1 MARKAKHPNFEQ
13 MVAALRAHGFEV
25 APTTAVPDGMQ
36 VTMGGVGAVIVPV
49 EGKDSGE
56 GGSALLAL
64 TPGIV
69 VRGEIARLLDRGYQ
83 KFIKTS
89 QYELPA
95 TATQLH
101 SIHAFTEALNRVTGS
116 LGLYNESLGTTSDLY
131 QYDRVGGREAPEPK
145 AKRPWELAGGH

>member
-13 MVAALRAHGFEV
+13 MVADLRAHGFEV
-25 APTTAVPDGMQ
+25 APTKAVPDGMQ
-36 VTMGGVGAVIVPV
+36 VTMGGVGTVIVPV

-56 GGSALLAL
+56 GGSALLAV

-69 VRGEIARLLDRGYQ
+69 VREEIARLLDRGYQ

-95 TATQLH
+95 TATQLPFARVQSCGTWSSCS
-101 SIHAFTEALNRVTGS
+101 SIPRCFTSRARP
-116 LGLYNESLGTTSDLY
+116 GTS
-131 QYDRVGGREAPEPK
+131 
-145 AKRPWELAGGH
+145 